1 MSRLMQIVTGF
12 SLTIFLPIILVIA
25 LLFAALSAAEEAA
38 ACIPP
43 DPEAGYGYPLAS
55 HEPARPFSDSI
66 PPHFGVDFA
75 AQTDQDN
82 PDRGEAVK
90 AVKDGRVIEA
100 SRNKIVIQHQSK
112 GTPEGGPMSTE
123 TPSDQPV
130 DDVQSVYVN
139 LKNVTVNEGATVT
152 KGQKIAE
159 VGPSSETGGTLTGPY
174 LHFEMHLNNP
184 GEDERAIRD
193 PMEFLEEINTS
204 SGSCSCGS
212 ATGTLTGSDNQQK
225 VFNFF
230 VSKGYTKEQA
240 AGIVGNMIAES
251 GVNPKAQYPS
261 TTATAQTASGMPNR
275 AWGVVQWLPPS
286 KMIDPSRAAGASWET
301 IESLEHQVG
310 FLWKQLEGTG
320 PASEESAGDAL
331 KATSTVEDA
340 AFTFGFRFERFTTD
354 PDNEEFNTRRQNA
367 REVFRLYAGEAPDP
381 TGTPGQE
388 DSGDG
393 CTGTVISIN
402 GTDYGFPLALPKSDV
417 NNGYSWP
424 CASICHH
431 DGSPAFD
438 LARKPLDDSSAG
450 TSVVAITNGRIEN
463 FNNSYADI
471 EGCQAFQLVGD
482 DGWWYWYGHLQ
493 NTSVRD
499 GQKVTA
505 GQPISTIGERKC
517 TGNGSYPHLHID
529 RGSPKGHYGGVDCC
543 RDPGFVD
550 LINQLYEALPA

>member
-25 LLFAALSAAEEAA
+25 LLFAALSAVEEAA

-43 DPEAGYGYPLAS
+43 DPDAGYGYPVKAKQPS
-55 HEPARPFSDSI
+55 QPFSDTLPI
-66 PPHFGVDFA
+66 HYGVDFPA
-75 AQTDQDN
+75 ETDPDH

-90 AVKDGRVIEA
+90 AVKDGRVLEA
-100 SRNKIVIQHQSK
+100 GGGEIVIQHQST
-112 GTPEGGPMSTE
+112 GTPEGGPMDNE
-123 TPSDQPV
+123 TPSDEPV
-130 DDVQSVYVN
+130 DDVKSVYKN
-139 LKNVTVNEGATVT
+139 LKNITVTEGARVT

-159 VGPSSETGGTLTGPY
+159 VGTNTESTGAAGPV
-174 LHFEMHLNNP
+174 LHLEMHLNNP

-204 SGSCSCGS
+204 GGACSCGS
-212 ATGTLTGSDNQQK
+212 ATGALTGSDNQQK

-240 AGIVGNMIAES
+240 AGIVGNMMAES

-261 TTATAQTASGMPNR
+261 TTASAQTASGMPNR

-331 KATSTVEDA
+331 KATTTVEDA

-354 PDNEEFNTRRQNA
+354 PNADEFDTRRANA
-367 REVFRLYAGEAPDP
+367 RGVYDRYAGSAPDP

-393 CTGTVISIN
+393 CTGTVININ

-424 CASICHH
+424 CESICHH

-438 LARKPLDDSSAG
+438 LARKALDDSSAG

-463 FNNSYADI
+463 FNDSYAGI
-471 EGCQAFQLVGD
+471 EGCHSFQLVGD

-493 NTSVRD
+493 SASVRD
-499 GQKVTA
+499 GQQVTA
-505 GQPISTIGERKC
+505 GQPIAVIGERKC

-550 LINQLYEALPA
+550 LINQLYNALPA